1 MKPRIQCVT
10 QWNPGSI
17 ASGSGPSFMINSA
30 NGQTVL
36 VVLM

>member
-1 MKPRIQCVT
+1 ME
-10 QWNPGSI
+10 PGST

-30 NGQTVL
+30 NRHTVL